1 MIGLTSVTIAYA
13 IASFATRKAI
23 LRGEEFYHLL
33 IDLEKR
39 ALDDYDYDLKVQ
51 NLHTVNNPS
60 IHLTIQRKNFRKPLK
75 TILNASSNDDAKGGD
90 GDVIEKGKEEKNMQ
104 ANKNMSV
111 EKGEE
116 NKNIQSNNNMSV
128 KKGEGDKD
136 TQKNK
141 NNMRN
146 FYDGLSA
153 PLHIYIFLSMVSMIP
168 YVRNAIQSFSDGQI
182 IKFLLETLVVI
193 SLFLFTLGEAFYAIT
208 LILRWTGLTQHCA
221 RSWGYELSDIILRYG
236 EKATS
241 DTNMKIGTSE
251 HKNFLKEFEEKLD
264 VLHDIFAVP
273 LTVLNQ
279 KISSVMSNGLVSFV
293 FVMIAH
299 AAFAFVST
307 NRTPQVNGVVS
318 VCCIIIIGVA
328 LYYAGNISQTFVLQ
342 KHSLRRPSIIASLSK
357 IYGSYEAVQMFMTE
371 YIMYDG
377 FGFSFLSVIFT
388 HQAAM
393 GVMITFFLGL
403 GFLFGPLLAKKLMG
417 VENEEGT

>member
-1 MIGLTSVTIAYA
+1 M
-13 IASFATRKAI
+13 
-23 LRGEEFYHLL
+23 
-33 IDLEKR
+33 
-39 ALDDYDYDLKVQ
+39 
-51 NLHTVNNPS
+51 P
-60 IHLTIQRKNFRKPLK
+60 
-75 TILNASSNDDAKGGD
+75 
-90 GDVIEKGKEEKNMQ
+90 
-104 ANKNMSV
+104 
-111 EKGEE
+111 
-116 NKNIQSNNNMSV
+116 
-128 KKGEGDKD
+128 
-136 TQKNK
+136 
-141 NNMRN
+141 
-146 FYDGLSA
+146 
-153 PLHIYIFLSMVSMIP
+153 
-168 YVRNAIQSFSDGQI
+168 
-182 IKFLLETLVVI
+182 
-193 SLFLFTLGEAFYAIT
+193 
-208 LILRWTGLTQHCA
+208 
-221 RSWGYELSDIILRYG
+221 
-236 EKATS
+236 
-241 DTNMKIGTSE
+241 
-251 HKNFLKEFEEKLD
+251 KNFLKEFEEKLD

-293 FVMIAH
+293 FVVIAH

-342 KHSLRRPSIIASLSK
+342 KHSLRRPSILASLSK

-377 FGFSFLSVIFT
+377 FGFSFLSVICT

>member
-1 MIGLTSVTIAYA
+1 MADMIGLTSVTIAYA
-13 IASFATRKAI
+13 IASFASRRAI
-23 LRGEEFYHLL
+23 LRGEEFYNLL

-153 PLHIYIFLSMVSMIP
+153 PLHIYI
-168 YVRNAIQSFSDGQI
+168 SFYQW
-182 IKFLLETLVVI
+182 
-193 SLFLFTLGEAFYAIT
+193 Y
-208 LILRWTGLTQHCA
+208 R
-221 RSWGYELSDIILRYG
+221 
-236 EKATS
+236 
-241 DTNMKIGTSE
+241 
-251 HKNFLKEFEEKLD
+251 
-264 VLHDIFAVP
+264 
-273 LTVLNQ
+273 
-279 KISSVMSNGLVSFV
+279 
-293 FVMIAH
+293 
-299 AAFAFVST
+299 
-307 NRTPQVNGVVS
+307 
-318 VCCIIIIGVA
+318 
-328 LYYAGNISQTFVLQ
+328 
-342 KHSLRRPSIIASLSK
+342 
-357 IYGSYEAVQMFMTE
+357 
-371 YIMYDG
+371 
-377 FGFSFLSVIFT
+377 
-388 HQAAM
+388 
-393 GVMITFFLGL
+393 
-403 GFLFGPLLAKKLMG
+403 
-417 VENEEGT
+417 